1 MANVELKGLPQLLA
15 KLDMLK
21 YDAKYRG
28 GRFALRKA
36 AQVVSRQ
43 VKQNA
48 QRIDDPQTRASIAK
62 NVAERW
68 NQRLYKSTGDL
79 GFRVGILGGAGGN
92 KTSVQ
97 LSANPGGD
105 TRHWR
110 YKEFGTEK
118 MRAEPFMRPAG
129 EQSAQHAANEF
140 IVQFNKAVSRTIAKN
155 AKAPK

>member
-1 MANVELKGLPQLLA
+1 MADVELKGVDALLK
-15 KLDMLK
+15 KLTGLSFDMK
-21 YDAKYRG
+21 YKG

-36 AQVVSRQ
+36 AQVVVRQ

-48 QRIDDPQTRASIAK
+48 QRIDDPATVADITK

-68 NQRLYKSTGDL
+68 NARLFKRTGDL

-92 KTSVQ
+92 KTSEE
-97 LSANPGGD
+97 LSGNPGGD

-118 MRAEPFMRPAG
+118 MKAEPFMRPAG
-129 EQSAQHAANEF
+129 EQSAQAATDEF
-140 IVQFNKAVSRTIAKN
+140 ILQYGKSLDRALKKAGK
-155 AKAPK
+155 